1 MPNRQLRALLEEV
14 GWTEDELARRVNG
27 VAAES
32 GLMLRLDRRSVTHWL
47 AGRRPRPP
55 MPALIAEAFSR
66 GLRRTLT
73 LVDIGLGPEGRRPQR
88 DGATALG
95 CASRPDA
102 GAELTQ
108 LARFTGAHPQAV
120 AGGAYRLAL
129 LTVPGW
135 AEAVESRPVK
145 VSVPEVSRL
154 GPGQV
159 ATIES
164 MVQVFSDSDTT
175 FGGGRARAALMAY
188 LTSDVAPWLRESM
201 DRRLRRRL
209 LSAATELTYLVGF
222 MCFDDECHG
231 LAQRYY
237 RTALELA
244 TRNRDPAAYAVTL
257 RAMSV
262 QARVLGHRRHA
273 EHLAEVAVITSRGAA
288 RPVHKAFFWGQL
300 AVATAAADNRRGAV
314 SALSAAERHLD
325 QATSVTVPDDGAPM
339 GGYHPAALFHQE
351 AAVRA
356 LLGDGKG
363 AITALSASIRHRPL
377 CERRSRAILH
387 ARLAE
392 LHLDQGH
399 LESAIAAWQA
409 FVEDYPQLTSGRAC
423 TALDIMRSRLR
434 PHGTHPAIRQ
444 LLARAAAA

>member
-1 MPNRQLRALLEEV
+1 MRA
-14 GWTEDELARRVNG
+14 
-27 VAAES
+27 
-32 GLMLRLDRRSVTHWL
+32 
-47 AGRRPRPP
+47 
-55 MPALIAEAFSR
+55 
-66 GLRRTLT
+66 
-73 LVDIGLGPEGRRPQR
+73 
-88 DGATALG
+88 
-95 CASRPDA
+95 
-102 GAELTQ
+102 
-108 LARFTGAHPQAV
+108 
-120 AGGAYRLAL
+120 
-129 LTVPGW
+129 
-135 AEAVESRPVK
+135 
-145 VSVPEVSRL
+145 SVPEIPRP

-188 LTSDVAPWLRESM
+188 LASDIAPWLRASI

-209 LSAATELTYLVGF
+209 LSAATELTYLAGF

-237 RTALELA
+237 RAALEMA
-244 TRNRDPAAYAVTL
+244 TANRDPAAYAVTL

-262 QARVLGHRRHA
+262 QARALGHRRHA
-273 EHLAEVAVITSRGAA
+273 EHLAEVAVATSRGAA
-288 RPVHKAFFWGQL
+288 RPVHQAFFWGQL
-300 AVATAAADNRRGAV
+300 AVATAAADNPRGAV

-325 QATSVTVPDDGAPM
+325 QATSSVTASADEAAM
-339 GGYHPAALFHQE
+339 GGYHPAALLHQE

-377 CERRSRAILH
+377 SERRSRAILH

-399 LESAIAAWQA
+399 LEPAIAAWQTFLA
-409 FVEDYPQLTSGRAC
+409 DYPQLSSGRAC

-434 PHGTHPAIRQ
+434 PHGAHPAIRQ